1 MANKLTK
8 EEAKTKV
15 YELTKQL
22 AEIKKEKKA
31 VNVDFKDRINDVEN
45 EIEAIIEEQE
55 AQNTQGTA
63 P

>member
-1 MANKLTK
+1 MAKALTK

-22 AEIKKEKKA
+22 ASIKSEKKA
-31 VNVDFKDRINDVEN
+31 ANVDFKDRLNDVEN

-55 AQNTQGTA
+55 AQNTAGTK

>member
-31 VNVDFKDRINDVEN
+31 VNVDFKDRINDVED

>member
-1 MANKLTK
+1 MANKLTN

-31 VNVDFKDRINDVEN
+31 VNVDFKDRINDVES

>member
-22 AEIKKEKKA
+22 AEIKKEKKV
-31 VNVDFKDRINDVEN
+31 VNVDFKDRINDVES